1 MMMNRDRLSFWV
13 RLVSIVL
20 AAFFLISFIFLGLG
34 TNISYNL
41 FEVLGN
47 QDQQQQQADQAP
59 DPQEQIAEA
68 EKALEKDP
76 KDPEKIKDLAVLYY
90 TAGRY
95 DDAIRVLQRGSE
107 VDPKDEEIPALIGQI
122 YSQQAQ
128 AEKGEKQKELLK
140 KAGDAFAASAEAE
153 PDNAEAYLLAG
164 QAYDQAGQP
173 ADAIEYYNGYLD
185 LEPKGENAEKVKD
198 RISALLEGGASSD
211 DAGP

>member
-34 TNISYNL
+34 TNISYNI
-41 FEVLGN
+41 FELIGN
-47 QDQQQQQADQAP
+47 QDQQQRQADQAP

-68 EKALEKDP
+68 AKALEKDP
-76 KDPEKIKDLAVLYY
+76 KDPEKIKDLAALYY
-90 TAGRY
+90 NAGRY
-95 DDAIRVLQRGSE
+95 DDAIQVLQRGRE
-107 VDPKDEEIPALIGQI
+107 VAPQDEEIPALIGQI

-153 PDNAEAYLLAG
+153 PDNADAYLLAG

-185 LEPKGENAEKVKD
+185 LEPKGENAKQVKD
-198 RISALLEGGASSD
+198 RISALLEGGNSSGS
-211 DAGP
+211 AGH